1 MAVEPTPLSASN
13 PRIASLRRL
22 SGRRKARLEAGRFV
36 IEGPVPIGELL
47 AAGAD
52 LDELYVDL
60 EQWEQTDDRL
70 SLRVVVRDADAAGV
84 PVWGLTSSVFAS
96 VSDTNAPQGALAIAV
111 RSPQT
116 MSAIAGSDGPV
127 LVLVDISDPGNAG
140 TLVRA
145 AEAAG
150 CAGVVFAGSSTDP
163 FGPKAVR
170 AAAGSIVRLPIAE
183 VPEVSDALI
192 ELHNA
197 GRTVVAMVVTGGA
210 APELTD
216 LSAPVAI
223 VIGSEA
229 HGLPAAVVAD
239 CDIAVT
245 IPMESAVE
253 SINAAV
259 AGAVV
264 LFEAARQRRNTET
277 LSK

>member
-1 MAVEPTPLSASN
+1 MVVEPTPLSASN

-36 IEGPVPIGELL
+36 IEGPVPIAELL

-60 EQWEQTDDRL
+60 DQWAQVDDR
-70 SLRVVVRDADAAGV
+70 SPLRSVVRDADAAGV

-96 VSDTNAPQGALAIAV
+96 VSDTSSPQGALAMAI
-111 RSPQT
+111 RSVAPV
-116 MSAIAGSDGPV
+116 SALADLDGPV

-170 AAAGSIVRLPIAE
+170 AAAGSIVRLPVSEGAE
-183 VPEVSDALI
+183 VSTVLD
-192 ELHNA
+192 ELRSA
-197 GRTVVAMVVTGGA
+197 GRTLVATVVNGGA
-210 APELTD
+210 APEATD
-216 LSAPVAI
+216 LSVPVAI
-223 VIGSEA
+223 LIGSEA
-229 HGLPAAVVAD
+229 HGLSSEIIAACSAT
-239 CDIAVT
+239 IT
-245 IPMESAVE
+245 IPMQSAVE

-264 LFEAARQRRNTET
+264 LFEAARQRRNA
-277 LSK
+277 

>member
-60 EQWEQTDDRL
+60 DQWAQSDDR
-70 SLRVVVRDADAAGV
+70 SPLRVVVRDADVAGV
-84 PVWGLTSSVFAS
+84 PVWGLTSSLFAS
-96 VSDTNAPQGALAIAV
+96 VSDTNTPQGALALAL
-111 RSPQT
+111 RSVAPI
-116 MSAIAGSDGPV
+116 SALAELDGPV

-145 AEAAG
+145 AEASG

-170 AAAGSIVRLPIAE
+170 AAAGSILRLPIAE
-183 VPEVSDALI
+183 APETATALDELENSGRRLVATAVS
-192 ELHNA
+192 
-197 GRTVVAMVVTGGA
+197 GGA
-210 APELTD
+210 APEATD
-216 LSAPVAI
+216 LAAPVAI
-223 VIGSEA
+223 LIGSEA
-229 HGLPAAVVAD
+229 HGLSP
-239 CDIAVT
+239 DIADRCEASVT
-245 IPMESAVE
+245 IPMQSAVE

-259 AGAVV
+259 AGAVL
-264 LFEAARQRRNTET
+264 LFEAARQRRN
-277 LSK
+277 S

>member
-1 MAVEPTPLSASN
+1 MVVEPTPLSASN

-22 SGRRKARLEAGRFV
+22 SGRLKARLEAGRFV
-36 IEGPVPIGELL
+36 IEGPVPIAELL

-60 EQWEQTDDRL
+60 DQWAQVDDR
-70 SLRVVVRDADAAGV
+70 SPLRSVVRDADASGV

-96 VSDTNAPQGALAIAV
+96 VSDTATPQGVLALAIRSVAPV
-111 RSPQT
+111 RSV
-116 MSAIAGSDGPV
+116 ADLDGPV

-170 AAAGSIVRLPIAE
+170 AAAGSIVRLPVSE
-183 VPEVSDALI
+183 DTEVSTVLD
-192 ELHNA
+192 ELRSA
-197 GRTVVAMVVTGGA
+197 GRTLVATVVDGGA
-210 APELTD
+210 APEATD
-216 LSAPVAI
+216 LSVPVAI
-223 VIGSEA
+223 LIGSEA
-229 HGLPAAVVAD
+229 HGLSSEVIAACSAT
-239 CDIAVT
+239 IT
-245 IPMESAVE
+245 IPMQSAVE

-264 LFEAARQRRNTET
+264 LFEVARQRRNA
-277 LSK
+277 

>member
-1 MAVEPTPLSASN
+1 MVVEPTPLSASN

-36 IEGPVPIGELL
+36 IEGPVPIAELL

-60 EQWEQTDDRL
+60 DQWAQVDDR
-70 SLRVVVRDADAAGV
+70 SPLRSVVRDADAAGV

-96 VSDTNAPQGALAIAV
+96 VSDTATPQGALALAIRSVLPV
-111 RSPQT
+111 RSV
-116 MSAIAGSDGPV
+116 ADLDGPV

-170 AAAGSIVRLPIAE
+170 AAAGSIVRLPVSEDAE
-183 VPEVSDALI
+183 VSTVLD
-192 ELHNA
+192 ELRSA
-197 GRTVVAMVVTGGA
+197 GRTLVATVVDGGA
-210 APELTD
+210 APEATD
-216 LSAPVAI
+216 LSVPVAI
-223 VIGSEA
+223 LIGSEA
-229 HGLPAAVVAD
+229 HGLASEVIAACSAT
-239 CDIAVT
+239 IT
-245 IPMESAVE
+245 IPMQSAVE
-253 SINAAV
+253 SINAAM

-264 LFEAARQRRNTET
+264 LFEVARQRRNA
-277 LSK
+277 

>member
-1 MAVEPTPLSASN
+1 MVVEPTPLSASN

-36 IEGPVPIGELL
+36 IEGPVPIAELL

-60 EQWEQTDDRL
+60 DQWSQVDDR
-70 SLRVVVRDADAAGV
+70 SPLRTVVHDADAAGV

-96 VSDTNAPQGALAIAV
+96 VSDTSSPQGALALAI
-111 RSPQT
+111 RSVAPV
-116 MSAIAGSDGPV
+116 SALADLDGPV

-170 AAAGSIVRLPIAE
+170 AAAGSIVRLPVSEGAE
-183 VPEVSDALI
+183 VSTVLD
-192 ELHNA
+192 ELQSA
-197 GRTVVAMVVTGGA
+197 GRTLVATVVDGGA
-210 APELTD
+210 APEATD
-216 LSAPVAI
+216 LSVPVAI
-223 VIGSEA
+223 LIGSEA
-229 HGLPAAVVAD
+229 HGLSSEVIAACSAT
-239 CDIAVT
+239 IT
-245 IPMESAVE
+245 IPMQSAVE

-264 LFEAARQRRNTET
+264 LFEAARQRRNA
-277 LSK
+277 

>member
-1 MAVEPTPLSASN
+1 MVVEPTPLSASN

-36 IEGPVPIGELL
+36 IEGPVPIAELL

-60 EQWEQTDDRL
+60 DQWAQVDDR
-70 SLRVVVRDADAAGV
+70 SPLRSVVRDADAAGV

-96 VSDTNAPQGALAIAV
+96 VSDTATPQGALALAIRSVVPV
-111 RSPQT
+111 RLV
-116 MSAIAGSDGPV
+116 ADLDGPV

-170 AAAGSIVRLPIAE
+170 AAAGSIVRLPVSEDAE
-183 VPEVSDALI
+183 VSTVLD
-192 ELHNA
+192 ELRST
-197 GRTVVAMVVTGGA
+197 GRTLVATVVDGGA
-210 APELTD
+210 APEATD
-216 LSAPVAI
+216 LSVPVAI
-223 VIGSEA
+223 LIGSEA
-229 HGLPAAVVAD
+229 HGLASEVIAACSAT
-239 CDIAVT
+239 IT
-245 IPMESAVE
+245 IPMQSAVE
-253 SINAAV
+253 SINAAM

-264 LFEAARQRRNTET
+264 LFEVARQRRNA
-277 LSK
+277 

>member
-1 MAVEPTPLSASN
+1 VVVEPTPLSASN

-36 IEGPVPIGELL
+36 IEGPVPIAELL

-60 EQWEQTDDRL
+60 DQWSQVEDR
-70 SLRVVVRDADAAGV
+70 SPLRTVVHDADAAGV

-96 VSDTNAPQGALAIAV
+96 VSDTSSPQGALALAI
-111 RSPQT
+111 RSVAPV
-116 MSAIAGSDGPV
+116 SALADLDGPV

-150 CAGVVFAGSSTDP
+150 CAGVVFVGSSTDP

-170 AAAGSIVRLPIAE
+170 AAAGSIVRLPVSEGAE
-183 VPEVSDALI
+183 VSTVLD
-192 ELHNA
+192 ELRSA
-197 GRTVVAMVVTGGA
+197 GRTLVATVVNGGA
-210 APELTD
+210 APEATD
-216 LSAPVAI
+216 LSVPVAI
-223 VIGSEA
+223 LIGSEA
-229 HGLPAAVVAD
+229 HGLSSEVIAACSAT
-239 CDIAVT
+239 IT
-245 IPMESAVE
+245 IPMQSAVE

-264 LFEAARQRRNTET
+264 LFEAARQRRNA
-277 LSK
+277 

>member
-1 MAVEPTPLSASN
+1 VVVKPTPLSASN

-36 IEGPVPIGELL
+36 IEGPVPIAELL

-60 EQWEQTDDRL
+60 DQWAQVDDR
-70 SLRVVVRDADAAGV
+70 SPLRSVVRDADAAGV

-96 VSDTNAPQGALAIAV
+96 VSDTATPQGVLALAIRSVVPV
-111 RSPQT
+111 RS
-116 MSAIAGSDGPV
+116 IADLDGPI

-170 AAAGSIVRLPIAE
+170 AAAGSIVRLPVSEDAE
-183 VPEVSDALI
+183 VSTVLD
-192 ELHNA
+192 ELRST
-197 GRTVVAMVVTGGA
+197 GRTLVATVVDGGA
-210 APELTD
+210 APEATD
-216 LSAPVAI
+216 LSVPVAI
-223 VIGSEA
+223 LIGSEA
-229 HGLPAAVVAD
+229 HGLASEVIAACSAT
-239 CDIAVT
+239 IT
-245 IPMESAVE
+245 IPMQSAVE
-253 SINAAV
+253 SINAAM

-264 LFEAARQRRNTET
+264 LFEVARQRRNA
-277 LSK
+277 

>member
-1 MAVEPTPLSASN
+1 MVVEPTPLSASN

-36 IEGPVPIGELL
+36 IEGPVPIAELL

-60 EQWEQTDDRL
+60 DQWAQVDDR
-70 SLRVVVRDADAAGV
+70 SPLRSVVRDADAAGV

-96 VSDTNAPQGALAIAV
+96 VSDTATPQGVLALAIRSVVPV
-111 RSPQT
+111 RSV
-116 MSAIAGSDGPV
+116 ADLDGPV

-170 AAAGSIVRLPIAE
+170 AAAGSIVRLPVSEDAE
-183 VPEVSDALI
+183 VSTVLD
-192 ELHNA
+192 ELRST
-197 GRTVVAMVVTGGA
+197 GRTLVATVIDGGA
-210 APELTD
+210 APEATD
-216 LSAPVAI
+216 LSVPVAI
-223 VIGSEA
+223 LIGSEA
-229 HGLPAAVVAD
+229 HGLASEVIAACSAT
-239 CDIAVT
+239 IT
-245 IPMESAVE
+245 IPMQSAVE
-253 SINAAV
+253 SINAAM

-264 LFEAARQRRNTET
+264 LFEVARQRRNA
-277 LSK
+277 

>member
-1 MAVEPTPLSASN
+1 MVVEPTPLSASN

-36 IEGPVPIGELL
+36 IEGPVPIAELL

-60 EQWEQTDDRL
+60 DEWAQVDDR
-70 SLRVVVRDADAAGV
+70 SPLRSVVRDADAAGV

-96 VSDTNAPQGALAIAV
+96 VSDTATPQGVLALAIRSVVPV
-111 RSPQT
+111 RSV
-116 MSAIAGSDGPV
+116 ADLDGPV

-170 AAAGSIVRLPIAE
+170 AAAGSIVRLPVSEDAE
-183 VPEVSDALI
+183 VSTVLD
-192 ELHNA
+192 ELRST
-197 GRTVVAMVVTGGA
+197 GRTLVATVVDGGA
-210 APELTD
+210 APEATD
-216 LSAPVAI
+216 LSVPVAI
-223 VIGSEA
+223 LIGSEA
-229 HGLPAAVVAD
+229 HGLASEVIAACSAT
-239 CDIAVT
+239 IT
-245 IPMESAVE
+245 IPMQSAVE
-253 SINAAV
+253 SINAAM

-264 LFEAARQRRNTET
+264 LFEVARQRRNA
-277 LSK
+277 

>member
-1 MAVEPTPLSASN
+1 VVVEPTPLSASN

-36 IEGPVPIGELL
+36 IEGPVPIAELL

-60 EQWEQTDDRL
+60 DQWAQVDDR
-70 SLRVVVRDADAAGV
+70 SPLRSVVRDADAAGV

-96 VSDTNAPQGALAIAV
+96 VSDTATPQGALALAIRSVVPV
-111 RSPQT
+111 RSV
-116 MSAIAGSDGPV
+116 ADLDGPV

-170 AAAGSIVRLPIAE
+170 AAAGSIVRLPVSEDAE
-183 VPEVSDALI
+183 VSTVLD
-192 ELHNA
+192 ELRST
-197 GRTVVAMVVTGGA
+197 GRTLVATVVDGGA
-210 APELTD
+210 APEATD
-216 LSAPVAI
+216 LSVPVAI
-223 VIGSEA
+223 LIGSEA
-229 HGLPAAVVAD
+229 HGLASEVIAACSAT
-239 CDIAVT
+239 IT
-245 IPMESAVE
+245 IPMQSAVE
-253 SINAAV
+253 SINAAM

-264 LFEAARQRRNTET
+264 LFEVARQRRNA
-277 LSK
+277 

>member
-60 EQWEQTDDRL
+60 DQWAQVDDR
-70 SLRVVVRDADAAGV
+70 SPLRSVVRDADAAGV

-96 VSDTNAPQGALAIAV
+96 VSDTATPQGVLALAIRSVVPV
-111 RSPQT
+111 RSV
-116 MSAIAGSDGPV
+116 ADLDGPV

-170 AAAGSIVRLPIAE
+170 AAAGSIVRLPVSEDAE
-183 VPEVSDALI
+183 VSTVLD
-192 ELHNA
+192 ELRST
-197 GRTVVAMVVTGGA
+197 GRTLVATVVDGGA
-210 APELTD
+210 APEATD
-216 LSAPVAI
+216 LSVPVAI
-223 VIGSEA
+223 LIGSEA
-229 HGLPAAVVAD
+229 HGLASEVIAACSAT
-239 CDIAVT
+239 IT
-245 IPMESAVE
+245 IPMQSAVE
-253 SINAAV
+253 SINAAM

-264 LFEAARQRRNTET
+264 LFEVARQRRNA
-277 LSK
+277 

>member
-1 MAVEPTPLSASN
+1 MVVEPTPLSASN

-36 IEGPVPIGELL
+36 IEGPVPIAELL

-60 EQWEQTDDRL
+60 DQWAQVDDR
-70 SLRVVVRDADAAGV
+70 SPLRSVVRDADAAGV

-96 VSDTNAPQGALAIAV
+96 VSDTATPQGALALAIRSVVPV
-111 RSPQT
+111 RT
-116 MSAIAGSDGPV
+116 VADLDGPV

-170 AAAGSIVRLPIAE
+170 AAAGSIVRLPVSEDAE
-183 VPEVSDALI
+183 VSTVLD
-192 ELHNA
+192 ELRST
-197 GRTVVAMVVTGGA
+197 GRTLVATVVDGGA
-210 APELTD
+210 APEATD
-216 LSAPVAI
+216 LSVPVAI
-223 VIGSEA
+223 LIGSEA
-229 HGLPAAVVAD
+229 HGLASEVIAACSAT
-239 CDIAVT
+239 IT
-245 IPMESAVE
+245 IPMQSAVE
-253 SINAAV
+253 SINAAM

-264 LFEAARQRRNTET
+264 LFEVARQRRNA
-277 LSK
+277 

>member
-1 MAVEPTPLSASN
+1 MVVEPTPLSASN

-36 IEGPVPIGELL
+36 IEGPVPIAELL

-60 EQWEQTDDRL
+60 DQWAQVDDR
-70 SLRVVVRDADAAGV
+70 SPLRTVVHDADAAGV

-96 VSDTNAPQGALAIAV
+96 VSDTSSPQGALALAI
-111 RSPQT
+111 RSVAPV
-116 MSAIAGSDGPV
+116 SALAELDGPV

-170 AAAGSIVRLPIAE
+170 AAAGSIVRLPVSEGAE
-183 VPEVSDALI
+183 VSTVLD
-192 ELHNA
+192 ELQSA
-197 GRTVVAMVVTGGA
+197 GRTLVATVVDGGA
-210 APELTD
+210 APEATD
-216 LSAPVAI
+216 LSVPVAI
-223 VIGSEA
+223 LIGSEA
-229 HGLPAAVVAD
+229 HGLSSEVIAACSAT
-239 CDIAVT
+239 IT
-245 IPMESAVE
+245 IPMQSAVE

-264 LFEAARQRRNTET
+264 LFEAARQRRNA
-277 LSK
+277 

>member
-1 MAVEPTPLSASN
+1 MVVEPTPLSASN

-36 IEGPVPIGELL
+36 IEGPVPIAELL

-60 EQWEQTDDRL
+60 DQWAQVDDR
-70 SLRVVVRDADAAGV
+70 SPLRSVVRDADAAGV

-96 VSDTNAPQGALAIAV
+96 VSDTATPQGVLALAIRSVVPV
-111 RSPQT
+111 RSV
-116 MSAIAGSDGPV
+116 ADLDGPV

-170 AAAGSIVRLPIAE
+170 AAAGSIVRLPVSEDAE
-183 VPEVSDALI
+183 VSTVLD
-192 ELHNA
+192 ELRST
-197 GRTVVAMVVTGGA
+197 GRTLVATVVDGGA
-210 APELTD
+210 APEATD
-216 LSAPVAI
+216 LSVPVAI
-223 VIGSEA
+223 LIGSEA
-229 HGLPAAVVAD
+229 HGLASEVIAACSA
-239 CDIAVT
+239 T
-245 IPMESAVE
+245 ITTPMQSAVE
-253 SINAAV
+253 SINAAM

-264 LFEAARQRRNTET
+264 LFEVARQRRNA
-277 LSK
+277 

>member
-1 MAVEPTPLSASN
+1 MVVEPTPLSASN

-36 IEGPVPIGELL
+36 IEGPVPIAELL

-60 EQWEQTDDRL
+60 DQWAQVDDR
-70 SLRVVVRDADAAGV
+70 SPLRSVVRDADASGV

-96 VSDTNAPQGALAIAV
+96 VSDTATPQGVLALAIRSVAPV
-111 RSPQT
+111 RSV
-116 MSAIAGSDGPV
+116 ADLDGPV

-170 AAAGSIVRLPIAE
+170 AAAGSIVRLRVSE
-183 VPEVSDALI
+183 DTEVSTVLD
-192 ELHNA
+192 ELRSA
-197 GRTVVAMVVTGGA
+197 GRTLVATVVDGGA
-210 APELTD
+210 APEATD
-216 LSAPVAI
+216 LSVPVAI
-223 VIGSEA
+223 LIGSEA
-229 HGLPAAVVAD
+229 HGLSSEVIAACSAT
-239 CDIAVT
+239 IT
-245 IPMESAVE
+245 IPMQSAVE

-264 LFEAARQRRNTET
+264 LFEVARQRRNA
-277 LSK
+277 